1 MEAVITLPDTILSSI
16 KIRKSDLNQF
26 LRRTLAVA
34 LYREGRLSLGKA
46 AELAGVRNKWEMILM
61 LDEKGVP
68 LDYDAEDAE
77 ADLRTLRSY
86 LGRQK
91 E

>member
-16 KIRKSDLNQF
+16 KVRKSDLDQF

-46 AELAGVRNKWEMILM
+46 AELAGVRNKWEMILL
-61 LDEKGVP
+61 LDEKGVS

-77 ADLRTLRSY
+77 SDLRTLRSY
-86 LGRQK
+86 LGR
-91 E
+91 

>member
-16 KIRKSDLNQF
+16 KIRKSDLDQF

-46 AELAGVRNKWEMILM
+46 AELAGVRNKWEMILL

-68 LDYDAEDAE
+68 LDYDAADAE
-77 ADLRTLRSY
+77 VDLSTLRSY

>member
-1 MEAVITLPDTILSSI
+1 MEAVITLPETILSSI

-46 AELAGVRNKWEMILM
+46 AELAGVRNKWEMILL

-68 LDYDAEDAE
+68 LDYDAADAE
-77 ADLRTLRSY
+77 VDLSTLRSY

>member
-1 MEAVITLPDTILSSI
+1 MDAVITLPESFLSNI
-16 KIRKSDLNQF
+16 KVKEPDLNHF

-46 AELAGVRNKWEMILM
+46 AELAGLRNKWEMILL

-68 LDYDAEDAE
+68 FEYDAQDA
-77 ADLRTLRSY
+77 ATDLRTLQHY

>member
-1 MEAVITLPDTILSSI
+1 MI
-16 KIRKSDLNQF
+16 IRRSDLDQF

-46 AELAGVRNKWEMILM
+46 AELAGVRNKWEMILL

-68 LDYDAEDAE
+68 PDYDAEDAE

-86 LGRQK
+86 LGRKK